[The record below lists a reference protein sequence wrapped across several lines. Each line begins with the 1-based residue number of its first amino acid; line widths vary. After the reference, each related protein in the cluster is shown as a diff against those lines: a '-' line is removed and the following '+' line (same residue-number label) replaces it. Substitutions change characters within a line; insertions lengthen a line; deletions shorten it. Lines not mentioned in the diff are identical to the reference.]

1 MSVAAII
8 VTYFP
13 QASLLSRVLAGVSA
27 QVDRI
32 YVIDNTPSSS
42 VPEESLI
49 WLNQSWLESFGCA
62 IEYHALGENQGIA
75 SAQNIGIRYALAS
88 SYQELIFFDQ
98 DSYPPNNLVSAL
110 LSTRNEIEKKGI
122 RLGAI
127 GPRIKDT
134 KSNLF
139 IPIVQAGFFWVGR
152 AANSS
157 QNSEP
162 IRAEYVISSG
172 SLISSSALKHVGY
185 MFEPLFIDWV
195 DVEWSLRAQ
204 AHGLVHYV
212 LPTVVMDHSIGDDH
226 IQIGSKVIYRHSNLR
241 NFYSVRNAA
250 YLALHG
256 HFKFAWHLMLFVKI
270 PAYILYFSYTSSGS
284 RWRTF
289 KVLLKAAYFGFRGK
303 LGAAPNNLF
312 S

>member
-13 QASLLSRVLAGVSA
+13 QASLLSRVLAGIST

-42 VPEESLI
+42 VPKESLI
-49 WLNQSWLESFGCA
+49 WLNQTWLETFGCA
-62 IEYHALGENQGIA
+62 IEYHALGENLGIA

-98 DSYPPNNLVSAL
+98 DSYPPNNLVSTL
-110 LSTRNEIEKKGI
+110 LSTRSELEKKSI
-122 RLGAI
+122 RVGAI
-127 GPRIKDT
+127 GPRIMDT

-139 IPIVQAGFFWVGR
+139 IPIVQASFFWVGR
-152 AANSS
+152 ASNSS

-162 IRAEYVISSG
+162 IRAEYIISSG
-172 SLISSSALKHVGY
+172 SLISSSALQYVGY
-185 MFEPLFIDWV
+185 MLEPLFIDWV
-195 DVEWSLRAQ
+195 DVEWGLRAQ
-204 AHGLVHYV
+204 AHGLVNYV
-212 LPTVVMDHSIGDDH
+212 MPTVVMEHSIGDDH
-226 IQIGSKVIYRHSNLR
+226 TQIGSKVIYSHSDLR

-250 YLALHG
+250 YLALYG
-256 HFKFAWHLMLFVKI
+256 HLKFAWHLMLFVKI
-270 PAYILYFSYTSSGS
+270 PAYIFFFCYTSYVS

-289 KVLLKAAYFGFRGK
+289 RILLKATYFGFRGK
-303 LGAAPNNLF
+303 LGVAPNNLF